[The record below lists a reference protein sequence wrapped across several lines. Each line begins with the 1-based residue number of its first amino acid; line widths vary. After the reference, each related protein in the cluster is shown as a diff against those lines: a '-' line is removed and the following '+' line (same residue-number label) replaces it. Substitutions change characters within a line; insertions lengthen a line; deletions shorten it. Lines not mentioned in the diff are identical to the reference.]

1 MVADFLGTKHHV
13 VELSEED
20 LLAEIPETIRY
31 IESWDITTVRA
42 SVPMFLLAKWI
53 KKNTDITVLF
63 SGEGSDEAS
72 GSYMYFHNAPDAE
85 SFQAECLRLI
95 RELIYYDVL
104 RCDKAVSG
112 AGLEARVPFLDKE
125 FLAYYMSI
133 DPKMKQPRNGSE
145 KFILRKAFD
154 GMNLLPHAVLWR

>member
-1 MVADFLGTKHHV
+1 M
-13 VELSEED
+13 
-20 LLAEIPETIRY
+20 
-31 IESWDITTVRA
+31 RA

-53 KKNTDITVLF
+53 KKNTEITVLF

-85 SFQAECLRLI
+85 SFQAECIRLL
-95 RELIYYDVL
+95 RELVYYDVL

-125 FLAYYMSI
+125 FLSYYMSI
-133 DPKMKQPRNGSE
+133 NPKMK
-145 KFILRKAFD
+145 
-154 GMNLLPHAVLWR
+154 